1 MSEEIISRRKILS
14 IVGLA
19 ASLAVPA
26 AMLTASDVEA
36 QQSDQTT
43 AGGQTTSKKKAN
55 KKKTTGTAPKTTQ
68 PKAQ

>member
-1 MSEEIISRRKILS
+1 VSEEIISCRKILS
-14 IVGLA
+14 IAGLA

-36 QQSDQTT
+36 QQADQTT

-55 KKKTTGTAPKTTQ
+55 EKKTTGTAPKTTQ

>member
-43 AGGQTTSKKKAN
+43 AGGQTTSKKKAT
-55 KKKTTGTAPKTTQ
+55 KKKTSGTPPTTTQ

>member
-1 MSEEIISRRKILS
+1 MREEIISRRTILS
-14 IVGLA
+14 VVGLA

-26 AMLTASDVEA
+26 AVLTASHVEA

-43 AGGQTTSKKKAN
+43 AGGQTTSKKAN
-55 KKKTTGTAPKTTQ
+55 KKKTTGAAPKTTQ